1 MPTRV
6 LEVVSG
12 RKYCVNCMQ
21 TTPVFSITC
30 FISFLPL
37 LFEQNYRVS
46 GFKLHCRQEVRFQ
59 TISFKGFTTARRIQQ
74 SAQFIR
80 TYWNDLLA
88 NISPDRNPFQ
98 KCRSVLGEH
107 SHILSK
113 INEGK
118 KTDVMIAGTVAC
130 EQTRPYIRETE
141 PNLNKYVFSQIILC
155 LDWWIMWS
163 TARQSQRGPH
173 LTKLRTHLARCP

>member
-113 INEGK
+113 MNAGK
-118 KTDVMIAGTVAC
+118 KTDVTIARAVAC
-130 EQTRPYIRETE
+130 EQTRPYHHNRSEKQ
-141 PNLNKYVFSQIILC
+141 NLTWTNRSYIFFANNFMPRLVNNVIDSAAPTSLN
-155 LDWWIMWS
+155 
-163 TARQSQRGPH
+163 
-173 LTKLRTHLARCP
+173 